1 MAGGGLYI
9 DVIELR
15 EVRTGKI
22 LVEFFFLQ
30 VYGLVQ
36 KLAKK
41 KTNIFPIRTEQ
52 HMSFIGDNA
61 RATIRRKKMFL
72 LRHFRR
78 TSAKSFGQ
86 TTKKL
91 LNVKIVSFEFLFKN
105 TNQ

>member
-1 MAGGGLYI
+1 ML
-9 DVIELR
+9 LNC
-15 EVRTGKI
+15 VRSVLGKYWSSS
-22 LVEFFFLQ
+22 FFCKFMDWSINLQ
-30 VYGLVQ
+30 
-36 KLAKK
+36 KK

-91 LNVKIVSFEFLFKN
+91 LNVKIVSFEFLLKN